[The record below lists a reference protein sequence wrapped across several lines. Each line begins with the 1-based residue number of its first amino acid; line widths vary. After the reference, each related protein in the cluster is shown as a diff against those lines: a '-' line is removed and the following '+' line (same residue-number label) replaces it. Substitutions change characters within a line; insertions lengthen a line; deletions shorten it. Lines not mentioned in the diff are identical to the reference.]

1 MVIRASVQI
10 LLKDIHQLER
20 NLSQF
25 EQKFG
30 VESQDFYAAMMAREL
45 EEFDSLDNYAKN
57 NTSRASL
64 IKPIILKCF
73 RYFRYSTP
81 HQRVG

>member
-45 EEFDSLDNYAKN
+45 EEFDSLDNYRMEFLEWLALYVAI
-57 NTSRASL
+57 R
-64 IKPIILKCF
+64 CF
-73 RYFRYSTP
+73 AR
-81 HQRVG
+81 